1 MIIIVCMGKECAAR
15 NAIHPPLQCGTFEQE
30 LTILYCHMAIE
41 VLKVQPFLSFVTT
54 FHERNTQ

>member
-1 MIIIVCMGKECAAR
+1 MGKECAAR